1 MRRSG
6 IAIATLLIAGAA
18 AGCTG
23 SDDKPDP
30 SPSTTPTAT
39 TSADLAAEVP
49 QSEGLPKIDIDGG
62 NGSPID
68 WRLPADST
76 AGSPVEVTQRFLAL
90 YGQGGTPG
98 TDTDIPLASS
108 VATDGELAVARGRL
122 LDGYVEGETRAGPL
136 WIWLDSAVENG
147 DHAVV
152 RGCADVGYFQPE
164 GATKPA
170 KFRAEAWYTELKRL
184 KDYDGKTVWKV
195 SRHNAGPVR
204 DSNPFEAKCPGWA
217 KHRP

>member
-1 MRRSG
+1 MG
-6 IAIATLLIAGAA
+6 
-18 AGCTG
+18 
-23 SDDKPDP
+23 
-30 SPSTTPTAT
+30 
-39 TSADLAAEVP
+39 
-49 QSEGLPKIDIDGG
+49 
-62 NGSPID
+62 
-68 WRLPADST
+68 
-76 AGSPVEVTQRFLAL
+76 VTQRFLAL

-98 TDTDIPLASS
+98 TNPDVKLVGS
-108 VATDGELAVARGRL
+108 VAEGNWDSIARLKL
-122 LDGYVEGETRAGPL
+122 LDGNVKGETRSGPL